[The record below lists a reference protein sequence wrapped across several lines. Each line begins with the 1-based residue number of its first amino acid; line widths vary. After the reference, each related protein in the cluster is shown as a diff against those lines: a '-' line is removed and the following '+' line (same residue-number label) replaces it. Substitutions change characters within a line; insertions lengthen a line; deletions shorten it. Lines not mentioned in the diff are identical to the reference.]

1 MAQLV
6 REAMTSEPICLT
18 NNTTITDAATQMRDY
33 DIGDV
38 LVTENGRIRG
48 VLTDRDIVVRALAE
62 GRDPGATTIGGIASS
77 PFITL
82 RPGDRVGRCA
92 RPLGP
97 P

>member
-18 NNTTITDAATQMRDY
+18 NNTTITDAASQMRDY

-48 VLTDRDIVVRALAE
+48 VLTDREFGDWSKEAWPALSDSVLREYRAY
-62 GRDPGATTIGGIASS
+62 
-77 PFITL
+77 
-82 RPGDRVGRCA
+82 
-92 RPLGP
+92 
-97 P
+97 